1 MKKVTS
7 FTHLVTGEGDRIAY
21 TYSEISETGELKS
34 QNNKGNFIAM
44 DEELT
49 AAIQTINSKIAEK
62 LSSVPE
68 TETVETLMERVKNL
82 EANSVAQS

>member
-34 QNNKGNFIAM
+34 QNNKGNFIVM